1 MKTGS
6 TNIRLINSGLIN
18 TGLINK
24 WVKSGSPW
32 IWLTAASVSISL
44 LALIGVILLLAG
56 QGMRYFW
63 PSPVYQFELKQT
75 AAGPVRLVG
84 EIYRQQSLPRQQ
96 LEQAGMTLPPNT
108 GDSVT
113 RLLIKSGNREVQG
126 QDFYTLLESD
136 IQQRS
141 LPKGLLALDRH
152 NNGMAYGLL
161 AGMLDNGQPLVGDNL
176 RQELQKRLPIVQALV
191 RQANDI
197 QFRQMSMLNQQFEA
211 LRLQKKRLQIAGD
224 LDSKSQ
230 DRIDAELGELQR
242 RHQTLI
248 DKLRS
253 LQTEKHRYTLL
264 WQDMNGQIHPLPL
277 SEINRAWYPNDMS
290 FGQKLRHWAA
300 QTKKFLTD
308 NPYNVS
314 SEGGVFPAIFGT
326 VLMVILMSIV
336 VMPLGV
342 IAAVYL
348 HEYAGKNWLTRLIR
362 ISVVNLAGVPSIV
375 YGVFGLGFFVYLI
388 GGSLDKLFYA
398 ESLPNPTFGTPGVL
412 WAALTLAL
420 LTLPVV
426 IVATEEGLARI
437 PTSLRQG
444 SQALGASKAETLW
457 HIVLPMAA
465 PAMLTGLILAVARA
479 AGETAPL
486 MLVGVVKSAPVLPVD
501 GIFPFLHLERKFM
514 HLSFQIYDMAFQS
527 PNVEAARPLVF
538 ATALLLV
545 IIVVGLNLAAM
556 GIRHHLREKYRG
568 LML

>member
-1 MKTGS
+1 M
-6 TNIRLINSGLIN
+6 NIEPKVSGVSK
-18 TGLINK
+18 K
-24 WVKSGSPW
+24 WLASGSPW
-32 IWLTAASVSISL
+32 IWLTAGAVSISL
-44 LALIGVILLLAG
+44 LALLGIILLLAG

-63 PSPVYQFELKQT
+63 PAPVYLFELKQT
-75 AAGPVRLVG
+75 AAGPVNMIG
-84 EIYRQQSLPRQQ
+84 EIYQQQTLSRQQ
-96 LEQAGMTLPPNT
+96 LEQAGVMLPPQAGET
-108 GDSVT
+108 VT
-113 RLLIKSGNREVQG
+113 RYLIKTGNREIQG
-126 QDFYTLLESD
+126 QDFHRLLGSD
-136 IQQRS
+136 IQQRT
-141 LPKGLLALDRH
+141 LPKDLLVLDRQ
-152 NNGMAYGLL
+152 NNGTAYGFL
-161 AGMLDNGQPLVGDNL
+161 AGMLDNGQPLVGNDL
-176 RQELQKRLPIVQALV
+176 AQELLKRIPVIQSLV
-191 RQANDI
+191 SQSKDI
-197 QFRQMSMLNQQFEA
+197 QFRQMNMLNQQFEA
-211 LRLQKKRLQIAGD
+211 LRLEKKRLQMHGD

-230 DRIDAELGELQR
+230 DRIAAEWGELQR
-242 RHQTLI
+242 SHQTMM
-248 DKLRS
+248 DTLRG
-253 LQTEKHRYTLL
+253 LQTEQSRYTLL
-264 WQDMNGQIHPLPL
+264 LRDMNGQIHPLSL
-277 SEINRAWYPNDMS
+277 SQINHAWYPNDMT

-300 QTKKFLTD
+300 QTQKFLTD
-308 NPYNVS
+308 NPRNANT
-314 SEGGVFPAIFGT
+314 EGGVFPAIFGT

-348 HEYAGKNWLTRLIR
+348 HEYAGKNWLTRMIR

-388 GGSLDKLFYA
+388 GGSLDKLFYPEA
-398 ESLPNPTFGTPGVL
+398 LPNPTFGTPGVL

-426 IVATEEGLARI
+426 IVATEEGLSRI
-437 PTSLRQG
+437 PASLRQG
-444 SQALGASKAETLW
+444 SQALGATKAETLW

-465 PAMLTGLILAVARA
+465 PAMITGLILAVARA

-545 IIVVGLNLAAM
+545 IIVVGLNLAAI

-568 LML
+568 LLL

>member
-1 MKTGS
+1 M
-6 TNIRLINSGLIN
+6 NIEPKVSGV
-18 TGLINK
+18 TKK
-24 WVKSGSPW
+24 WLASGSPW
-32 IWLTAASVSISL
+32 IWLTAGAVSISL
-44 LALIGVILLLAG
+44 LALLGIILLLAG

-63 PSPVYQFELKQT
+63 PAPVYLFELEQT
-75 AAGPVRLVG
+75 AAGPVNMIG
-84 EIYRQQSLPRQQ
+84 EIYQQQTLSRQQ
-96 LEQAGMTLPPNT
+96 LEQAGVMLPPQAGET
-108 GDSVT
+108 VT
-113 RLLIKSGNREVQG
+113 RYLIKTGNREIQG
-126 QDFYTLLESD
+126 QDFHRLLGSD
-136 IQQRS
+136 IQQRT
-141 LPKGLLALDRH
+141 LPKDLLALDRQ
-152 NNGMAYGLL
+152 NNGTAYGFL
-161 AGMLDNGQPLVGDNL
+161 AGMLDNGQPLVGNDL
-176 RQELQKRLPIVQALV
+176 AQELLKRIPVIQSLV
-191 RQANDI
+191 RQSKDI
-197 QFRQMSMLNQQFEA
+197 QFRQMNMLNQQFEA
-211 LRLQKKRLQIAGD
+211 LRLEKKRLQMHGD

-230 DRIDAELGELQR
+230 DRIEAEWGELQR
-242 RHQTLI
+242 SHQTMM
-248 DKLRS
+248 DTLRG
-253 LQTEKHRYTLL
+253 LQTEQSRYTLL
-264 WQDMNGQIHPLPL
+264 LRDMNGQIHPLSL
-277 SEINRAWYPNDMS
+277 SQINHAWYPNDMT

-300 QTKKFLTD
+300 QTQKFLTD
-308 NPYNVS
+308 NPRNANT
-314 SEGGVFPAIFGT
+314 EGGVFPAIFGT

-348 HEYAGKNWLTRLIR
+348 HEYAGKNWLTRMIR

-388 GGSLDKLFYA
+388 GGSLDKLFYPEA
-398 ESLPNPTFGTPGVL
+398 LPNPTFGTPGVL

-426 IVATEEGLARI
+426 IVATEEGLSRI
-437 PTSLRQG
+437 PASLRQG
-444 SQALGASKAETLW
+444 SQALGATKAETLW

-465 PAMLTGLILAVARA
+465 PAMITGLILAVARA

-545 IIVVGLNLAAM
+545 IIVVGLNLAAI

-568 LML
+568 LLL